1 MISAAH
7 NSDGLQTELMSIRE
21 PTILLI
27 GVTQKANLEEA
38 LADVISEVW
47 HMPTFRHIIVTEP
60 TTGRNP
66 AVDAEELAD
75 LIFSNRLDKPIIE
88 RDPTKA
94 LEIAEIMSKQA
105 DCSISVMGSV
115 YLVGDLLKFAVERS
129 DGDLW
134 EHLRVH

>member
-1 MISAAH
+1 
-7 NSDGLQTELMSIRE
+7 MSIQE

-27 GVTQKANLEEA
+27 GITQKANLEDA
-38 LADVISEVW
+38 LADVTSEVW
-47 HMPTFRHIIVTEP
+47 HMPTFRYIIVTEP
-60 TTGRNP
+60 TSGRNP
-66 AVDAEELAD
+66 AVDAEDLAD
-75 LIFSNRLDKPIIE
+75 LIFSNRLDEPKIE

-94 LEIAEIMSKQA
+94 LEIAEIMSRQA
-105 DCSISVMGSV
+105 ACGISVMGSV

>member
-1 MISAAH
+1 M
-7 NSDGLQTELMSIRE
+7 
-21 PTILLI
+21 
-27 GVTQKANLEEA
+27 EEA
-38 LADVISEVW
+38 LVDVTSELW

-66 AVDAEELAD
+66 AVDAEELAN
-75 LIFSNRLDKPIIE
+75 LIFSNRLDEPKIE

-94 LEIAEIMSKQA
+94 LEIAEIMSRQA
-105 DCSISVMGSV
+105 ACGISVMGSV
-115 YLVGDLLKFAVERS
+115 YLVGDLLKFAIERS

>member
-1 MISAAH
+1 
-7 NSDGLQTELMSIRE
+7 MSIQE

-38 LADVISEVW
+38 LVDVTSELW

-66 AVDAEELAD
+66 AVDAEELAN
-75 LIFSNRLDKPIIE
+75 LIFSNRLDEPKIE

-94 LEIAEIMSKQA
+94 LEIAEIMSRQA
-105 DCSISVMGSV
+105 ACGISVMGSV

>member
-1 MISAAH
+1 
-7 NSDGLQTELMSIRE
+7 MSIQE

-38 LADVISEVW
+38 LADVTSEVW

-66 AVDAEELAD
+66 AVDAKEFAD
-75 LIFSNRLDKPIIE
+75 LIFSKIGRTNNRKN
-88 RDPTKA
+88 PTKA
-94 LEIAEIMSKQA
+94 LEIAEIMSRQA
-105 DCSISVMGSV
+105 TCSISVMGSV